1 MALRPVLNVV
11 RHTLH
16 LVCADT
22 SPQNPAMYLNTTQ
35 LTVQENY
42 RHLVGGIIPR
52 PIAWISTVSAT
63 GVTNLAPYSFFTVA
77 SCNPPVLLYTQITPR
92 SGKNKDT
99 LANILATKSCVINI
113 VSAPL
118 LEKMNATCA
127 SFSSEISEFSA
138 VGIESC
144 VSQFVA
150 APAVAASKVRYECA
164 LREVIQVSSEPS
176 GGSVVLLN
184 VLGIYVADD
193 LLVQSDISH
202 DILDAVGKLGGDGYT
217 YTRETT
223 ALARP

>member
-1 MALRPVLNVV
+1 MYL
-11 RHTLH
+11 
-16 LVCADT
+16 DT
-22 SPQNPAMYLNTTQ
+22 ST
-35 LTVQENY
+35 LTAQENY

-63 GVTNLAPYSFFTVA
+63 GITNLAPYSFFTVA
-77 SCNPPVLLYTQITPR
+77 SCNPPVLLYTQVTPQ

-99 LANILATKSCVINI
+99 LANILETKFCVVNI
-113 VSAPL
+113 VSASL
-118 LEKMNATCA
+118 LEKMNATCE
-127 SFSSEISEFSA
+127 SFPPEISEFSA
-138 VGIESC
+138 AGIESC
-144 VSQFVA
+144 ESQFVA
-150 APAVAASKVRYECA
+150 APAVAASKIRYECS

-193 LLVQSDISH
+193 LLVQSEISH
-202 DILDAVGKLGGDGYT
+202 DLLDAVGKLDGDWYA